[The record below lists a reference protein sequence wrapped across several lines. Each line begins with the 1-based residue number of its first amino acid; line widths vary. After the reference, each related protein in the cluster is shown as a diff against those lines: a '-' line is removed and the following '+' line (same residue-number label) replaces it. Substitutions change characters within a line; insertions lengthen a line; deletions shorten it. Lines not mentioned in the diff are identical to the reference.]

1 MWRIFALFFIVTIN
15 AASIPRTLPIVKPYI
30 TIKSPNPGS
39 NLPKKNNKKEM
50 ATYLKDTFQL
60 YYKFY

>member
-30 TIKSPNPGS
+30 AIKSPNPGS
-39 NLPKKNNKKEM
+39 KRPKKITKK
-50 ATYLKDTFQL
+50 KWQHI
-60 YYKFY
+60 